1 MPFSVDIKLGEGF
14 SVLPFGVTQEKV
26 VTFFGKPDSEVLLDE
41 LEFNKA
47 SVWRYNKYGFSL
59 FFEERNQQLFSY
71 VEVYNVECKLW
82 EIAIFELNEK
92 QLIEL
97 FKSKKI
103 KQYETATEDWGE
115 RRLSFETMNVDF
127 YFERNKLISVTYG
140 IINK

>member
-1 MPFSVDIKLGEGF
+1 MPFSADIKLGEGF
-14 SVLPFGVTQEKV
+14 SGLPFGVTQEKA

-59 FFEERNQQLFSY
+59 FFEESNQQLFSY
-71 VEVYNVECKLW
+71 VEVYNIDCKLW
-82 EIAIFELNEK
+82 GIAIFELNEK

-97 FKSKKI
+97 FKSKNI
-103 KQYETATEDWGE
+103 KKHETETEDWGE

-127 YFERNKLISVTYG
+127 YFERNKLISVNYG